1 MNGKKRTHQW
11 RELIRRKRFDTNRK
25 FGRDVLL
32 PRPLLAVFLVV
43 SGRGGARRARGI
55 TVTVRHQLL
64 AREVVPVIDR
74 LGMVTFGTKKKE
86 NRAWFFF
93 PLLPTRHL
101 RTHNT
106 RTLQSCPSIRSLPS
120 SSLTTTK
127 SSTRIALSLALSTF
141 VSFRKGVYQCDPCS
155 LMSRI

>member
-86 NRAWFFF
+86 NRALGFFF
-93 PLLPTRHL
+93 PCYPLATSEPTTPAHCNHVLRSGRFPVHPLLLPSL
-101 RTHNT
+101 RLGSH
-106 RTLQSCPSIRSLPS
+106 SAWPSLRSSAFAKEYTNVIHVPL
-120 SSLTTTK
+120 
-127 SSTRIALSLALSTF
+127 
-141 VSFRKGVYQCDPCS
+141 
-155 LMSRI
+155 